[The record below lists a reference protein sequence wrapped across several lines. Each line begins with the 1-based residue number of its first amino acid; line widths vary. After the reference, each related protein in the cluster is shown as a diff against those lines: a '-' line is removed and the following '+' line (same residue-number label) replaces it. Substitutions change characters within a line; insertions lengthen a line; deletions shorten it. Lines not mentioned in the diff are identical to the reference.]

1 MITTYAAVGG
11 FALALTAICL
21 SAVSL
26 GVHYLTRDKSPE
38 VSALEARLD
47 SMQLAQIDMM
57 DRIEH
62 WTRRDRVRRLREGAT
77 DGPVLQE
84 TPTQITSKADLR
96 ARIRSGRAVGVDSIN
111 QSGTA

>member
-1 MITTYAAVGG
+1 
-11 FALALTAICL
+11 LTAICL

-26 GVHYLTRDKSPE
+26 GVHYLQRDKSPE

-62 WTRRDRVRRLREGAT
+62 WTRRDRVRRLREGA
-77 DGPVLQE
+77 DNGVVQQE
-84 TPTQITSKADLR
+84 APAQVTSKSDLR
-96 ARIRSGRAVGVDSIN
+96 ARLRGGRPIAVDPVHSSGNS
-111 QSGTA
+111 